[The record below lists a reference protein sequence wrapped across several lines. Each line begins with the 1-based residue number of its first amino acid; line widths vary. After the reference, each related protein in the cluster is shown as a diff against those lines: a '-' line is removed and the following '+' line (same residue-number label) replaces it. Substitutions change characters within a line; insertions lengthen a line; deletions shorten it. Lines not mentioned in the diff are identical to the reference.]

1 MRRIFEQL
9 IVKLTFYIIPIFM
22 DIWPFLH
29 QPRNRVRK
37 MWRTTS
43 FSLFFVFFSSQTSF
57 KISKVLYTVSS
68 SNISIHYLKEESL
81 EKYWEGK
88 IIKILRSGTGRG
100 APHADPP
107 PSSPAR
113 FFRTVHLS
121 PIVS

>member
-1 MRRIFEQL
+1 MAVPTSAAEQSPKNVANHFIFS
-9 IVKLTFYIIPIFM
+9 IF
-22 DIWPFLH
+22 
-29 QPRNRVRK
+29 R
-37 MWRTTS
+37 
-43 FSLFFVFFSSQTSF
+43 FFSSQTSF
-57 KISKVLYTVSS
+57 KISKILYTVSS
-68 SNISIHYLKEESL
+68 SNISFHYLKEESL